1 MSDASDDEDLGYLD
15 GYWAGDNQDVNQ
27 NDDKQDPICIED
39 DVDDAEEN
47 AHNDDVIG
55 YDKAY
60 RDAYRD
66 YRDAYRDYT
75 SDDQSEGEEHSD
87 SSEESES
94 ESESESDSDS
104 DKDKDEDHKYTYK
117 YKYKYAYKPS
127 DNPAIPSP
135 NPDKPSDNPAKPK
148 NKPKDD
154 KQTDQKYSVNCISTR
169 KYDTDSDESD
179 REIVSDAQMRSLK
192 LANEKFYRTSEKF

>member
-1 MSDASDDEDLGYLD
+1 MSKD
-15 GYWAGDNQDVNQ
+15 
-27 NDDKQDPICIED
+27 
-39 DVDDAEEN
+39 
-47 AHNDDVIG
+47 G

-60 RDAYRD
+60 RDVAAD
-66 YRDAYRDYT
+66 YYGECT
-75 SDDQSEGEEHSD
+75 SDETAADETAESDEE
-87 SSEESES
+87 SSESD
-94 ESESESDSDS
+94 SESDSDSDSS

-135 NPDKPSDNPAKPK
+135 NPDKPSDNPAKPSPNPAKPK

-169 KYDTDSDESD
+169 YYDKDSDSDED
-179 REIVSDAQMRSLK
+179 FRPIVSYETLRLSREAMRL
-192 LANEKFYRTSEKF
+192 